1 MKIGLS
7 VMSERIYR
15 SKVIHE
21 DECKTDKTQFHQSQ
35 TLFCLVEA
43 FSNGGEEEMK
53 CSGMRRDKDRRGE
66 GVETGEGR
74 CKILPFFILCVV
86 ERIAEVRAR
95 HFDG

>member
-1 MKIGLS
+1 MGLS
-7 VMSERIYR
+7 AADNVMSGFTGAKLYTRR
-15 SKVIHE
+15 
-21 DECKTDKTQFHQSQ
+21 KTDKTQFHQSQ

-43 FSNGGEEEMK
+43 FSDGEEMK
-53 CSGMRRDKDRRGE
+53 CGGMRRDKDRRGE

>member
-1 MKIGLS
+1 
-7 VMSERIYR
+7 
-15 SKVIHE
+15 
-21 DECKTDKTQFHQSQ
+21 
-35 TLFCLVEA
+35 
-43 FSNGGEEEMK
+43 MK
-53 CSGMRRDKDRRGE
+53 CGGVRRDNDRRGE